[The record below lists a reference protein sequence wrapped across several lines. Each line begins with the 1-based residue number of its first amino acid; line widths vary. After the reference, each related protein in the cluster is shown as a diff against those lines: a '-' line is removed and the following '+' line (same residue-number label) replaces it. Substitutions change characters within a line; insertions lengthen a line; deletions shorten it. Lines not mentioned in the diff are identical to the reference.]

1 MMKKYAITV
10 KNLTIKYNPISKFNF
25 KKFSFTK
32 SIKTK
37 TAIDNISFKI
47 EKGSTYGILGK
58 NGSGKSTLL
67 RALAGIYSIENG
79 SINLHN
85 QSISLLSLGIGFKSY
100 LTGYENILLS
110 GMLMGFDKK
119 IIIDKIDEIIAFA
132 DIGEYIYEP
141 VRTYSSGMYSR
152 LSFAITVILESD
164 IILID
169 EILSVGDA
177 FFKEKSKN
185 KIKELTKNNNK
196 TIIIVSHDFQT
207 LRELTNKT
215 IWLENGKIKEIDETN
230 KIIENYKTYYK

>member
-10 KNLTIKYNPISKFNF
+10 KNLTIKYKPIAKFNL

-47 EKGSTYGILGK
+47 EKGSSYGILGK

-215 IWLENGKIKEIDETN
+215 IWLENGKIKEINETN